1 MPSIN
6 KIVVFSRYDPNITPT
21 GTGTE
26 TTSFHTAKMY
36 YQAVDIIHKRAL
48 DGAALVLAVAVH
60 ELPLQRLRAPGLL
73 PRRALRG
80 LHVGPTPKH
89 GDGQA
94 HHLGHEG
101 GPGERKGG

>member
-36 YQAVDIIHKRAL
+36 YQAVDIFHKRAL
-48 DGAALVLAVAVH
+48 HGAALVLAVAVH
-60 ELPLQRLRAPGLL
+60 ELPLQRLRAPAGPSTSAQHLNMEMV
-73 PRRALRG
+73 RRIIWDTKEDQERG
-80 LHVGPTPKH
+80 KE
-89 GDGQA
+89 D
-94 HHLGHEG
+94 E
-101 GPGERKGG
+101 K